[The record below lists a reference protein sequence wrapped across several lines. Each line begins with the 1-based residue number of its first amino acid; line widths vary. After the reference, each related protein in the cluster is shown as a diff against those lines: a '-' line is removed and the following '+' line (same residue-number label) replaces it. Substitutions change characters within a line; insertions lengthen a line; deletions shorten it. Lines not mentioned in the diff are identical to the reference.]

1 MRTIPTNMLAAF
13 QEQQGLQWRFI
24 VEIDWH
30 GIETVMY
37 SDCEF
42 PDLEVYAYV
51 KEFGEFESV
60 SHVEGLGAV
69 SSMSIVFYDQFGHFK
84 EKLDTVDFFSNTTAT
99 VYLTIDG
106 TELYDLFEGKIDSS
120 SISWALNEF
129 SIEIL
134 SKNIEKELGYQP
146 SIDDVDV
153 ELETPEKYGVLER
166 HLNSGAAWPSVFGTV
181 KNYEIPIV
189 WRQRQATTEEDSPYY
204 DPSPDPAYYEI
215 IVDSREDFVEDT
227 EYFVNIVGRATSMFS
242 ILGYGVFTDNV
253 DGDPVFRL
261 TKAGVTSNWYEY
273 IPFTILDETGIV
285 GETDQ
290 PATRLEIEPGLF
302 TLTTGDL
309 HTLGPDGEETEFVWL
324 QFMKL
329 AIRYTWD
336 TTSGTV
342 TNTKYVNCF
351 KQEGNIVTLNEKLTI
366 RSDAYDIYIR
376 NVFKANDI
384 IGQIPSGSKIYVMGD
399 RVSYV
404 VDTKTET
411 VIDSIA
417 IKYDDKLAVIDS
429 AAYEVL
435 TTPLWAGTHP
445 TVKYIRMYGEIYMRY
460 SEHYALDSDVS
471 EGLLCSA
478 HNSFNTEALAI
489 EKMSELPTSDDAPN
503 TINFVYLNVED
514 AEDVIPE
521 IAWQANKAVRYTR
534 VANDDA
540 LELIDLTDT
549 TSTPVFTFNENNVK
563 KDSIQ
568 YGFTGKDDLYTVFK
582 ADFQTNN
589 MLKELETIRL
599 KKNVD
604 LYDDQPLETDFYIF
618 KSKATAKSKLT
629 WWRDKLSEYHY
640 VVKLTGFMDAFGLEV
655 WDRVNVDLDT
665 TNFYDPADGTPF
677 QHTHTASPQR
687 WTGYGRIKEIRPDL
701 KEGLIEFTI
710 EIEDF

>member
-1 MRTIPTNMLAAF
+1 MRIIPTNMLAAF

-30 GIETVMY
+30 GEETVMY

-120 SISWALNEF
+120 ISWALNEF

-153 ELETPEKYGVLER
+153 ELETTEKYGVLER

-273 IPFTILDETGIV
+273 IAFTILDEAGIV

-290 PATRLEIEPGLF
+290 PATRLEIDPGPL
-302 TLTTGDL
+302 TLSTGDV

-336 TTSGTV
+336 TTSGSV

-351 KQEGNIVTLNEKLTI
+351 KQEGDIVTLNENLSI
-366 RSDAYDIYIR
+366 RSDAYDIHIR

-384 IGQIPSGSKIYVMGD
+384 IGQIPSGSKIYVVGD

-417 IKYDDKLAVIDS
+417 IKYDDKLAVIDP

-435 TTPLWAGTHP
+435 TTPLWEGTHP

-478 HNSFNTEALAI
+478 HNDFNTEALAI
-489 EKMSELPTSDDAPN
+489 EKMSELPTTDDVPN
-503 TINFVYLNVED
+503 MINFVYLNVED

-534 VANDDA
+534 IDNDDA

>member
-30 GIETVMY
+30 GEETVMY

-42 PDLEVYAYV
+42 ADLEVYAYV

-69 SSMSIVFYDQFGHFK
+69 SSMSIVFFDQFGHFK
-84 EKLDTVDFFSNTTAT
+84 EKLDTVDFFSDTTAT

-106 TELYDLFEGKIDSS
+106 TELYDLFEGKINSD
-120 SISWALNEF
+120 SISWSMNEF

-134 SKNIEKELGYQP
+134 SKNIEKEIGYQP

-153 ELETPEKYGVLER
+153 ELEGPIKYGLLER
-166 HLNSGAAWPSVFGTV
+166 RLNSSAAWPSIFGTV

-189 WRQRQATTEEDSPYY
+189 WSQRQATTEEDSAHY
-204 DPSPDPAYYEI
+204 DPGLPLYYELPI
-215 IVDSREDFVEDT
+215 DSHEDFALDT

-261 TKAGVTSNWYEY
+261 TKAGVTSNWYQL
-273 IPFTILDETGIV
+273 IPFTILPDEGLS

-290 PATRLEIEPGLF
+290 PITRLEIAPGAF
-302 TLTTGDL
+302 TLSTGDV

-324 QFMKL
+324 QYMKMS
-329 AIRYTWD
+329 IRYTWD
-336 TTSGTV
+336 ILAGSV
-342 TNTKYVNCF
+342 TNTKYVNCI
-351 KQEGNIVTLNEKLTI
+351 KHEGNIVTLNEKLTI
-366 RSDAYDIYIR
+366 RDDAYDIHISK
-376 NVFKANDI
+376 VFKANGLI
-384 IGQIPSGSKIYVMGD
+384 TKIPGGSKIYVMGD

-411 VIDSIA
+411 VIDRIA
-417 IKYDDKLAVIDS
+417 IKYDDQLATFDP
-429 AAYEVL
+429 ATYEVL
-435 TTPLWAGTHP
+435 TTPLWEGTHP
-445 TVKYIRMYGEIYMRY
+445 TVKYIRMLGEIYMRY

-471 EGLLCSA
+471 EGLLCTA

-489 EKMSELPTSDDAPN
+489 EEMSGLPTSDDTPN
-503 TINFVYLNVED
+503 TVNFTYMNVED

-534 VANDDA
+534 IDNDDA

-549 TSTPVFTFNENNVK
+549 VSAPVFTFNENNVK

-568 YGFTGKDDLYTVFK
+568 YGFTSKDDLYTIFK
-582 ADFQTNN
+582 ADFQTND

-604 LYDDQPLETDFYIF
+604 LYEELPIETDFYIF
-618 KSKATAKSKLT
+618 KNKSTAKTKLT

-655 WDRVNVDLDT
+655 WDRVNVNLDT
-665 TNFYDPADGTPF
+665 TSFYDPADGTPF

-687 WTGYGRIKEIRPDL
+687 WVGYGRVKEIRPNL
-701 KEGLIEFTI
+701 KEGLIDFTI